1 MEHREGMQQIKP
13 LKSQSR
19 IYVDQLW
26 VYIQVIYGKVQFSD
40 EKLSHAH
47 FQTRIK
53 GTVHPKRNLWV
64 VVIFNHVVFGGFSQ
78 FSQFYR
84 KKKALIT

>member
-40 EKLSHAH
+40 EKLSHAY

-53 GTVHPKRNLWV
+53 GTVHPKTKPLGCSD
-64 VVIFNHVVFGGFSQ
+64 I
-78 FSQFYR
+78 
-84 KKKALIT
+84 

>member
-19 IYVDQLW
+19 IYVDQLG

-40 EKLSHAH
+40 EK
-47 FQTRIK
+47 
-53 GTVHPKRNLWV
+53 
-64 VVIFNHVVFGGFSQ
+64 
-78 FSQFYR
+78 
-84 KKKALIT
+84 